1 MSSSYSAQAEHTNEY
16 KICENCQ
23 ISKREIW
30 AHNTQDKD
38 KHNATQKTKEMNN
51 ADPTTNPE
59 WSQVFAKCKLSNI
72 ICPYVMTFFM
82 FSELMWEVVVC
93 FFGGIVYHCL
103 LNFLFIISIWLELIK
118 LYLNACFFFFIGV
131 RKKHKGFDNKWWH
144 DLLATCDVEV
154 EWMKKKI

>member
-1 MSSSYSAQAEHTNEY
+1 MRTPPRTQSEARYSRSVSFQTLYVHMSWPAFFDPSDSYFLFTEERGYHKWALAHISSCLYITY
-16 KICENCQ
+16 
-23 ISKREIW
+23 
-30 AHNTQDKD
+30 
-38 KHNATQKTKEMNN
+38 
-51 ADPTTNPE
+51 
-59 WSQVFAKCKLSNI
+59 VI
-72 ICPYVMTFFM
+72 IFCD

-131 RKKHKGFDNKWWH
+131 KKKHKGFDNKWWH

-154 EWMKKKI
+154 EWMKKKF